1 MTSSNPKSYVILY
14 RLNDRYRSLVH
25 KETDLLSL
33 GGGEGGGGVA
43 ITANIGKFQ
52 KQTGSH
58 ELSEGRN

>member
-1 MTSSNPKSYVILY
+1 MN
-14 RLNDRYRSLVH
+14 
-25 KETDLLSL
+25 KETNLLSL
-33 GGGEGGGGVA
+33 EGGEGVA